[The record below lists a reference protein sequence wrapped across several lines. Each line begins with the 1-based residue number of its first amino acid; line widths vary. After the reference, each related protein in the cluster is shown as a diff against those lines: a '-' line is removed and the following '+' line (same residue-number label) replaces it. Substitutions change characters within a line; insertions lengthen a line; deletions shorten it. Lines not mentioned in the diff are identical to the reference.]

1 MCLSRRV
8 SRLPAAAALA
18 LSLALNACASM
29 DRSVALSEAAV
40 VPITA
45 GEAADVP
52 ASALAEAMLRAGFTP
67 EEIIRNGP
75 ALHNALATSGGAQVR
90 QARVVSAVFAIH
102 ADALYVTSRT
112 RGTFML
118 PLQGDLHPDRPP
130 AEEERG
136 AHGVGTD
143 ILVPIEPESVA
154 AGAPL

>member
-1 MCLSRRV
+1 MPAPRRLG
-8 SRLPAAAALA
+8 RLAAAAALA
-18 LSLALNACASM
+18 ASLALSACASI

-52 ASALAEAMLRAGFTP
+52 AAALAEAMLRAGFTP
-67 EEIIRNGP
+67 EEIIRHGP

-102 ADALYVTSRT
+102 SDALYVTSRT
-112 RGTFML
+112 RGTFMQ
-118 PLQGDLHPDRPP
+118 PLHGELHPDRPP
-130 AEEERG
+130 PGEEAG
-136 AHGVGTD
+136 ADELGAG
-143 ILVPIEPESVA
+143 ILAPTEPETVA